1 MANDDRINVRVS
13 VMEYRMDM
21 LVESVEEIRANY
33 VSKAYLNE
41 VVSHLATKEDLKLY
55 ATKEDLKAYAS
66 KEDLRQV
73 EQNIRNWIIGL
84 FFTLFFSLSA
94 MQFAMFQLYRHTS

>member
-1 MANDDRINVRVS
+1 M
-13 VMEYRMDM
+13 
-21 LVESVEEIRANY
+21 
-33 VSKAYLNE
+33 NE

>member
-55 ATKEDLKAYAS
+55 AS
-66 KEDLRQV
+66 KEELRQV
-73 EQNIRNWIIGL
+73 EQNIRNWLIGL
-84 FFTLFFSLSA
+84 FFTLFFSLSG
-94 MQFAMFQLYRHTS
+94 MQFAMFQLLRHAS